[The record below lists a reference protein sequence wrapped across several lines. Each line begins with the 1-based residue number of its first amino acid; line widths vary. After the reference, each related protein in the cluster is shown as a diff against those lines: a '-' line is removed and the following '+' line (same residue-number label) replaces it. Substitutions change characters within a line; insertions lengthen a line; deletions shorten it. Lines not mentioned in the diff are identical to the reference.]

1 MDQATALANSI
12 VDYLNGRGNLVVKPY
27 ELSLIKTD
35 LDETFP
41 EMSFA
46 FDFRKNKFRIVCFSN
61 NSNIWIDATDGEA
74 RFLTYE
80 EVKVG

>member
-46 FDFRKNKFRIVCFSN
+46 FDFRRNKFRIVCFSN
-61 NSNIWIDATDGEA
+61 NFNIWIDATDGEA

-80 EVKVG
+80 EVEVG